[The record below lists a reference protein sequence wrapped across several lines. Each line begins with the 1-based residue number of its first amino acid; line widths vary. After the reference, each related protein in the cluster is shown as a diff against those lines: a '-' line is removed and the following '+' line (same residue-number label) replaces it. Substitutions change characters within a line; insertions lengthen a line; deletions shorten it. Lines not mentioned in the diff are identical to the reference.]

1 MVSEHVEKIEHTCA
15 ECAHQDVCKHM
26 TEFLAAKQA
35 IVDTC
40 VIIGDKTNVKLLDI
54 PCIKAV
60 GLQCKFYRKDVK
72 TR

>member
-1 MVSEHVEKIEHTCA
+1 MKSEHAEKIEHTCA

-26 TEFLAAKQA
+26 NEFLAAKQA
-35 IVDTC
+35 IVDTY
-40 VIIGDKTNVKLLDI
+40 VIIGDKTNIKLLDI